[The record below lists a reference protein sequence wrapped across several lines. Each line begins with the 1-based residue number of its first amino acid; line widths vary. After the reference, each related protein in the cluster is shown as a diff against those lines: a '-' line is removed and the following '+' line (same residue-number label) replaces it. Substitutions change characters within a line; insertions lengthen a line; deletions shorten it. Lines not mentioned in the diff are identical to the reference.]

1 MARDSEH
8 SILSRAGGKLV
19 KVLARVDT
27 LGGKLR
33 DVVAGS
39 LTGSAA
45 ATSKGAVNG
54 APIKTASR
62 PAAATEGSSGLGD
75 PQRAVQIFGRRSC
88 MWSARAVSVVK
99 SAELEH
105 AYVELG
111 GFGSDPLANEL
122 KTATGQTTVP
132 YVFVR
137 GQFVGGF
144 NALDELHRLGQL
156 EYLALPEH
164 ERVKH
169 PLHGR
174 IEVVQ
179 RPRDAERAPSE

>member
-1 MARDSEH
+1 MARDSEK

-19 KVLARVDT
+19 KVLERVDT
-27 LGGKLR
+27 LGGRLR
-33 DVVAGS
+33 DVVAS
-39 LTGSAA
+39 RLASSME
-45 ATSKGAVNG
+45 ATPKSDVSGVPAKPVV
-54 APIKTASR
+54 R
-62 PAAATEGSSGLGD
+62 PAPDSEGSSGLGD

-122 KTATGQTTVP
+122 KAATGQTTVP

-156 EYLALPEH
+156 EYLALPQH

-179 RPRDAERAPSE
+179 RSRDAERVPGE